1 MDTGN
6 GEARGRTK
14 GDWALRA
21 LCGAAAVVIVLGG
34 LRAAAPLITQFLMI
48 AFIAIIVSP
57 IYYLMRRWR
66 FPHWLAVTLLLLLM
80 AVVLAFAATSLLPG
94 AVMEFSGNI
103 KGYGARLRDVSAS
116 VQSELARRN
125 LAIPDKAVE
134 EMVGLA
140 TKFLGTIG
148 GRSLSFIGN
157 FSTTTVITL
166 IIVAFVFGEL
176 NSMPDKVRR
185 LSWMTPS
192 RWKLVTD
199 FVADVRHYMGI
210 KAVASAITALLIY
223 GGLLLIGVDSAGML
237 GIIAFFFN
245 FVPVVGSLLA
255 TVPGVLLALAG
266 GGVGSAVWTLVLY
279 LVVNQGVGNVVEPRI
294 MGKGFGVSS
303 VVVLVSVI
311 FWGWLLGPIGML
323 FAVPLTMAVR
333 GAFATQLED
342 EQ

>member
-1 MDTGN
+1 MDNQDGDN
-6 GEARGRTK
+6 KGRAK
-14 GDWALRA
+14 GDLALRA
-21 LCGAAAVVIVLGG
+21 LCGAAALVVVIGG
-34 LRAAAPLITQFLMI
+34 LRIAAPLITQFLMI

-57 IYYLMRRWR
+57 LYYLMRRWR
-66 FPHWLAVTLLLLLM
+66 FPHWLSVTLLLLLM

-103 KGYGARLRDVSAS
+103 KGYGSRLRDVSDSIQA
-116 VQSELARRN
+116 ELARRN
-125 LAIPDKAVE
+125 LAIPDKAIDE
-134 EMVGLA
+134 LVGLA

-148 GRSLSFIGN
+148 GKSLSFIGN
-157 FSTTTVITL
+157 FSTNTVITL
-166 IIVAFVFGEL
+166 IIVAFIFGEL
-176 NSMPDKVRR
+176 NSMPDRVRK
-185 LSWMTPS
+185 LSWMTPA
-192 RWKLVTD
+192 RWKLVTG

-210 KAVASAITALLIY
+210 KAVASAITALVIY

-266 GGVGSAVWTLVLY
+266 QGFAGAAWTLVLY
-279 LVVNQGVGNVVEPRI
+279 LVVNQGVGNIIEPRI

-311 FWGWLLGPIGML
+311 FWGWMLGPIGML

-333 GAFATQLED
+333 SAIETQGD
-342 EQ
+342 